1 MQAKS
6 SVVGQGVKITLNN
19 LKRSH
24 IEDIHCNPLH
34 GKSWLND
41 FLTRVFFGDLIFRVS
56 IASQRWQMTPNK
68 KIVGLIIRSTDLA
81 HIRERLL
88 VKKIDKHKHTITQ
101 TQKHRNTQTHRV
113 PTRKQRQPTSGY
125 NWKPRSR
132 YKLFISSSPRGV
144 IDLVSSVSLLSRLN
158 LYKYKKIHKNNYKT
172 HQSIN
177 KMRSPSLITR
187 LTDWAPT
194 EEGER

>member
-24 IEDIHCNPLH
+24 IEDIHCHPLH

-81 HIRERLL
+81 YIRESLL
-88 VKKIDKHKHTITQ
+88 VELTKKINKHKHTNRQ
-101 TQKHRNTQTHRV
+101 RQKHTDL
-113 PTRKQRQPTSGY
+113 QRYQHTNKDNQLLDTIESQGLVLSSHKGGS
-125 NWKPRSR
+125 N
-132 YKLFISSSPRGV
+132 ISHFC
-144 IDLVSSVSLLSRLN
+144 
-158 LYKYKKIHKNNYKT
+158 LY
-172 HQSIN
+172 
-177 KMRSPSLITR
+177 LA
-187 LTDWAPT
+187 D
-194 EEGER
+194 